1 MDRPPDATDVMR
13 VTTTAPDPTTRRRR
27 VAAMPAS
34 AEDLLPWLSAAFV
47 MAALN
52 LAAAVWG
59 VRLTLEG
66 WAILLLGLVATIV
79 AAGLV
84 AARGRRDNDAATA
97 EERARPAGELLESAP
112 ATFAGPGYVSGM
124 ASWTTALLELVDHA
138 MTVAPKGHVQETLT
152 IAREDTQALQEL
164 LVASEHQ
171 EVSLNDAATLHAVC
185 SLWETDQER
194 VERLAAQVDLAWH
207 RRWRARSIVARQL
220 RHGRPDADRLVL
232 PYR

>member
-1 MDRPPDATDVMR
+1 MDRGAPPTDVKG
-13 VTTTAPDPTTRRRR
+13 VTTTAPDPTTERRRP
-27 VAAMPAS
+27 AAVPVT

-47 MAALN
+47 MAAIN

-66 WAILLLGLVATIV
+66 WAVLLLGLVTTIV

-84 AARGRRDNDAATA
+84 AARGRREVDAATA
-97 EERARPAGELLESAP
+97 EERARPASELLDSDGAIL
-112 ATFAGPGYVSGM
+112 AGPGYVTGM
-124 ASWTTALLELVDHA
+124 ARWSTAVLELIDHA
-138 MTVAPKGHVQETLT
+138 VAEAEDGPVRRSLAV
-152 IAREDTQALQEL
+152 AREDTQALQEL
-164 LVASEHQ
+164 LVASERQ

-194 VERLAAQVDLAWH
+194 VERLAAEVDPRWH
-207 RRWRARSIVARQL
+207 RRWRARSIVERQL
-220 RHGRPDADRLVL
+220 RHGQPDGERLVL